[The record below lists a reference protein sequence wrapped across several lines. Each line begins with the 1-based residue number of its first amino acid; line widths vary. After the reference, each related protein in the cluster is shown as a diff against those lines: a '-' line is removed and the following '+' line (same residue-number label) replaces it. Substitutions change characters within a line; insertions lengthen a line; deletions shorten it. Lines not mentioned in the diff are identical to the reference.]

1 MFRATPHIQLAD
13 SELVERFVHAG
24 GPGGQH
30 VNKTATAV
38 QLRFCVADSPSLP
51 PDVKARLLRMAAGRI
66 NQDGELV
73 IEARRYRSQQRNR
86 DDARKRLANW
96 IASAA
101 RPPKHRKATRP
112 SRAAK
117 ARRVNHKKKR
127 GHTKRLR
134 GIPAPD
140 D

>member
-1 MFRATPHIQLAD
+1 MLRVTPNIHIPE

-38 QLRFCVADSPSLP
+38 QLRFSVTGTTSLP
-51 PDVKARLLRMAAGRI
+51 PTVKARLLQLAGTRI
-66 NQDGELV
+66 NQEGELI

-86 DDARKRLANW
+86 DDARARLAHW
-96 IASAA
+96 IKRAA
-101 RPPKHRKATRP
+101 QRPKRRKRTRP

-117 ARRVNHKKKR
+117 ARRMDHKKQR
-127 GHTKRLR
+127 GRTKQLR
-134 GIPAPD
+134 SPPTRD